1 MVGAKIL
8 KLHKA
13 LEFDVLVAHKAH
25 MNTILNHDVLTVSYE
40 DLTTSMVLFGRPP
53 GSDIA

>member
-13 LEFDVLVAHKAH
+13 LEFDVLVAHKAN